1 MVSCTQK
8 LLNTAHVCIAGH
20 REALRAAIPLFIDLL
35 KDGDFSVQ
43 NATTSALGKLANQG
57 VPHEFPSA
65 VLNERNSGPL
75 CDN

>member
-35 KDGDFSVQ
+35 KDGDFSVRF
-43 NATTSALGKLANQG
+43 AIASALVKLANQG
-57 VPHEFPSA
+57 VPHEFPPTVIA
-65 VLNERNSGPL
+65 ERNSGPSY
-75 CDN
+75 DY